1 MSSNPESVT
10 TAAPPPDGA
19 DSESGDVDTFC
30 EAGRKAIRAG
40 EYDTGV
46 EAYAKAVAA
55 DGASKD
61 AVWGLADAWHYAGNK
76 EKAARWYGRY
86 LELAPGDP
94 EASHMLASLGAIA
107 TPPRAGDAYV
117 RGLFD
122 NFASD
127 FDRLLV
133 DELYYKAPDHIF
145 TEVTP
150 LLPPGARDLNILD
163 LGCGTG
169 LAGEKFRPLAR
180 YLTGIDLSREM
191 IKKARARRIYD
202 SLRAEDITQA
212 LHRTKARYDL
222 VVASDVLVYFGDL
235 EEILHA
241 VANVLADGGMFAFS
255 VETWEEPDF
264 ALTDSGRYAHN
275 PDYVEMVA
283 ARCGL
288 VELSGQ
294 DMVLRLESGQPV
306 DGYVTVYASERS
318 WIDPAK
324 LMD

>member
-1 MSSNPESVT
+1 MSSNPADIT
-10 TAAPPPDGA
+10 TASPPPDGE
-19 DSESGDVDTFC
+19 DGDVDEFC
-30 EAGRKAIRAG
+30 KAGRAAVKAG
-40 EYDTGV
+40 EYDAAV
-46 EAYAKAVAA
+46 AAYEKAVAA
-55 DGASKD
+55 DGTSKD
-61 AVWGLADAWHYAGNK
+61 AVWGLADAWHYAENR
-76 EKAARWYGRY
+76 EKAAQWYGRY

-133 DELYYKAPDHIF
+133 EELYYKAPDHIF
-145 TEVTP
+145 AEVMP
-150 LLPPGARDLNILD
+150 LLPPGAGGMNILD

-212 LHRTKARYDL
+212 LRRTRARYDL

-235 EEILHA
+235 EEILRA
-241 VANVLADGGMFAFS
+241 VAGVLADGGMFAFS

-264 ALTDSGRYAHN
+264 ALTESGRYAHN
-275 PDYVEMVA
+275 PDYVEHVA
-283 ARCGL
+283 DRCGL
-288 VELSGQ
+288 EELSGQ

-306 DGYVTVYASERS
+306 DGYVTVYA
-318 WIDPAK
+318 PAGTWASPAE
-324 LMD
+324 